1 MSYRIIIYNLVT
13 TRQKEFDFVHH
24 DRTVTV
30 SVHGKVNC
38 SGRSKIVKSCGRV
51 KGATARSTDA
61 SIC

>member
-1 MSYRIIIYNLVT
+1 MSYRIIIYNLVA
-13 TRQKEFDFVHH
+13 RQKEFDFVHH

-38 SGRSKIVKSCGRV
+38 SGKSKIVKSCGRD